1 MNEFFLE
8 FLEHAAALGINPN
21 DYRIMCANGS
31 LANRAGFDVDDNC
44 PLTTIVDGEIV
55 VSPQNKKTDGI
66 INALI
71 SFDKYFQNDPD
82 FKMYNIFSGHRN
94 LLFKVIFNILSI

>member
-1 MNEFFLE
+1 
-8 FLEHAAALGINPN
+8 
-21 DYRIMCANGS
+21 MCANGS
-31 LANRAGFDVDDNC
+31 IANRAGFDVDENC

-55 VSPQNKKTDGI
+55 VAPQNKKTDGI

-82 FKMYNIFSGHRN
+82 FKMYNIFSGHKN
-94 LLFKVIFNILSI
+94 LLFKVGFHLEFEVRMFRFLKWRIFSGFLTWIGCTE